1 MKSQITRRRLGVL
14 AAAMVVLAAPLA
26 GCSESKD
33 KEETQAKPEAK
44 GPQTTTIE
52 ISYDDLL
59 KDKQISR
66 SVNLAVGDFL
76 QLSLGNSPSTGFQWS
91 EELLISDKAVLAQT
105 AHESVAPGEDRPG
118 ASGKDVWV
126 VQAMAA
132 GNATASA
139 TYGQPWPGG
148 EKEAWVVSVNV
159 TVD

>member
-1 MKSQITRRRLGVL
+1 
-14 AAAMVVLAAPLA
+14 MVVVAAPLA

-33 KEETQAKPEAK
+33 KEGLRPNPRPRAHRP
-44 GPQTTTIE
+44 PP
-52 ISYDDLL
+52 SRSPHDDLL

-105 AHESVAPGEDRPG
+105 AHEAVAPGDDRPG

-126 VQAMAA
+126 VQAMAT

-148 EKEAWVVSVNV
+148 ERKPGSSRSM
-159 TVD
+159 